1 MVIFAGAL
9 FAICAVA
16 ALVFDVGQNLL
27 DRRTEQNV
35 SDAASLAGA
44 RYVVG
49 ATYAYHGTC
58 SAAPLGT
65 MPAVKAA
72 CDDARHGC
80 SPVL

>member
-35 SDAASLAGA
+35 SDAHAGPSVPNA
-44 RYVVG
+44 
-49 ATYAYHGTC
+49 
-58 SAAPLGT
+58 L
-65 MPAVKAA
+65 
-72 CDDARHGC
+72 
-80 SPVL
+80 